1 MRALNGSERTGF
13 RLVAFLARPTGFE
26 PVTSAFGGQRSIQL
40 SYGRLSNSITEGAPA
55 GNEERSEWIT
65 SDGALCA
72 RAEVEPAGV
81 PPASALT
88 PFKIAAPRVR
98 PGRQS

>member
-1 MRALNGSERTGF
+1 
-13 RLVAFLARPTGFE
+13 
-26 PVTSAFGGQRSIQL
+26 VTSAFGGQRSIQL

-72 RAEVEPAGV
+72 QGRGRPRG
-81 PPASALT
+81 
-88 PFKIAAPRVR
+88 IAACKYLDAVQDRGPKGPSGPSVMI
-98 PGRQS
+98 STALWAT